1 LIFPTCFF
9 FGAAALYATV
19 AYVAGEFTRV
29 VGIVL
34 LCAFVAY
41 MVINVIN
48 MQKTKSD
55 APALEIDEASDKE
68 EAAEENVSIVKSIFN
83 LVIGALAIAVGADL
97 LVESSTT
104 IAKNIGMSEAV
115 IGLTV
120 VALGTSLPELV
131 TAITALSKGHGA
143 LSLGNIIGANIF
155 NLVLVSGVA
164 ITLSPFTVPLT
175 SELLGQN
182 VSFVLDIPVM
192 LAVMLIMTI
201 PAIVKNKLSRWQGIA
216 LLSIYV
222 LFLLTQF
229 LFVKP
234 IVA

>member
-1 LIFPTCFF
+1 
-9 FGAAALYATV
+9 
-19 AYVAGEFTRV
+19 
-29 VGIVL
+29 
-34 LCAFVAY
+34 

-48 MQKTKSD
+48 VKKTKSD
-55 APALEIDEASDKE
+55 APALEISEASDKE